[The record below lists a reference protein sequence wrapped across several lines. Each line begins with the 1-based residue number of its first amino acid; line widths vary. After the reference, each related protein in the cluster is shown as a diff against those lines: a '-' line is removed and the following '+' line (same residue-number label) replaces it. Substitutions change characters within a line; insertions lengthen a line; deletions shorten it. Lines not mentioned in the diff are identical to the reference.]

1 LCSSVLEQ
9 VSTAG
14 ATLEKIHSSLPVGE
28 GARGLFGAAVE
39 TKWTEAGCVFSFWF
53 CFVLIGGVFFFVC
66 SGYVPEI
73 KAAQQVA
80 KPQTNTPA
88 PSQEPKKEKRNSARE
103 KEAEVMS
110 EKVCRFVL

>member
-1 LCSSVLEQ
+1 MDRSWLRFLFLVL
-9 VSTAG
+9 
-14 ATLEKIHSSLPVGE
+14 
-28 GARGLFGAAVE
+28 
-39 TKWTEAGCVFSFWF
+39 F
-53 CFVLIGGVFFFVC
+53 CFNRGGFFFLC